1 MKKDFDEYLDKDQ
14 LALLSGLDSPAKI
27 QAFLDSIPYSAENAN
42 RPPIHVLRDGIAHCL
57 DGGLFAAAALR
68 RIGYP
73 PRIID
78 LFPEPGRDDDHVLAI
93 FKREGHFGAV
103 AKSNFVGLRYREAIY
118 RSIRELVMSYFEAYF
133 DFDAEKTLRWYTRPL
148 DLRTMDKV
156 GWLWSEEGADVIE
169 RRLRELKRIP
179 LLTEQMVAN
188 LSQVDRRS
196 YEAGMLGVDVAGL
209 FRPEKPAGKEQRPL
223 DGNRPAVDH
232 Q

>member
-1 MKKDFDEYLDKDQ
+1 MRGKELSDYLDKDQ
-14 LALLSGLDSPAKI
+14 LAVLSRLDSPEKI
-27 QAFLDSIPYSAENAN
+27 QAFLDSIPYSTENAN
-42 RPPIHVLRDGIAHCL
+42 RSPIRVLRERVAHCL

-73 PRIID
+73 PRVID

-93 FKREGHFGAV
+93 YKREGHFGSV

-148 DLRTMDKV
+148 DLRTMDKA
-156 GWLWSEEGADVIE
+156 GWMWSDAGVNTVEK
-169 RRLRELKRIP
+169 RLLELRRIP

-188 LSQVDRRS
+188 LSQVDQRS

-209 FRPEKPAGKEQRPL
+209 YKPESKTGESGKT
-223 DGNRPAVDH
+223 GAVH
-232 Q
+232 SG